1 MSLTLPEL
9 YDKLKEVDELT
20 LLELLEVNA
29 DQIVE
34 AFKDLI
40 DENADKLEKLFEESD
55 DTDGTQ

>member
-40 DENADKLEKLFEESD
+40 DDNADKLEKLFEESD
-55 DTDGTQ
+55 DTDGN

>member
-40 DENADKLEKLFEESD
+40 DDNADKLEKLFEED
-55 DTDGTQ
+55 TDTDGN

>member
-40 DENADKLEKLFEESD
+40 DENADKLEKLFEED
-55 DTDGTQ
+55 TDTDGN

>member
-20 LLELLEVNA
+20 LLELLEVNS

-40 DENADKLEKLFEESD
+40 DDNADKLEQLFEESD
-55 DTDGTQ
+55 DTDGN